1 MINVITYDFP
11 HRKTQD
17 LLFRLLAKNYKNI
30 AVFSTPWV
38 ERKNFVP
45 FIPHRPFEFHKNA
58 TINIYPEELSRK
70 LGFDYFKLNSLDD
83 LPPIKDDDYVLI
95 GGAGIIKKSLTD
107 SKKIINSHPAFLPH
121 VRGLDSLK
129 WAILND
135 KPLGVTSHIISEE
148 ADQGWLIKRDLVPLF
163 KWDTFHSVALRQY
176 EMEID
181 FLASAVDDIES
192 ATMES
197 LKFDDVEVNRR
208 MPNKLQKEMINYFP
222 TYLKKQ
228 LSNR

>member
-1 MINVITYDFP
+1 MIYVITYDYP

-83 LPPIKDDDYVLI
+83 LPPIKENDYVLI

-107 SKKIINSHPAFLPH
+107 SKRIINSHPAFLPY
-121 VRGLDSLK
+121 VRGLDSMK

-148 ADQGWLIKRDLVPLF
+148 TDQGWLIKRDLVPLF
-163 KWDTFHSVALRQY
+163 EWDTFHSVAIRQY

-197 LKFDDVEVNRR
+197 LKFDDIEVYRR
-208 MPNKLQKEMINYFP
+208 MPNKLQKAMINYFP

>member
-135 KPLGVTSHIISEE
+135 KPLGVTSHIISVE

-176 EMEID
+176 EMEMD
-181 FLASAVDDIES
+181 FLASAVDDIKT

-197 LKFDDVEVNRR
+197 LKVDEVEVYRR
-208 MPNKLQKEMINYFP
+208 MPNKLQEKMINYFP